1 MQIYVAFKWDIIYFD
16 NPSSFLVM
24 NQNVGLKS
32 AYAWGIVY
40 TVAQCTDIPNF
51 IFAIKQGGLGTTFD
65 IYNSLL
71 AQLA

>member
-1 MQIYVAFKWDIIYFD
+1 
-16 NPSSFLVM
+16 M

-32 AYAWGIVY
+32 AYAWGIVS

-65 IYNSLL
+65 TYNSLL